1 MAYVKH
7 FTRAHSLM
15 KLSLRSDTD
24 HCLKDLA
31 RKCLSKKILP
41 KLHVDSKWYIEES
54 EHTDSPLIEDV
65 ISIIF
70 EYCLNYDRLT
80 SKL

>member
-7 FTRAHSLM
+7 FTRTLSPM
-15 KLSLRSDTD
+15 KLSLRLDTD
-24 HCLKDLA
+24 HRLKDLA
-31 RKCLSKKILP
+31 RKCLSKQILP
-41 KLHVDSKWYIEES
+41 KLHVDSKWYIEEA
-54 EHTDSPLIEDV
+54 EHNDSPLIADV
-65 ISIIF
+65 ISIII